1 MNNLATFLRTKGIS
15 IVWICA
21 VFSPVLLVMGAVED
35 KQLHLVLGSILLL
48 LVLWSIMDGIKALRN
63 RMISNFIGSVFV
75 PIVSIAFGTVFAIM
89 KYANPS

>member
-15 IVWICA
+15 IIWICA

-63 RMISNFIGSVFV
+63 HMMSNFIGSVFV
-75 PIVSIAFGTVFAIM
+75 PIVSIVFGTVFAIM

>member
-15 IVWICA
+15 IVWISA
-21 VFSPVLLVMGAVED
+21 VFSPVLLVMGTIED
-35 KQLHLVLGSILLL
+35 KQLHLVLGLILML

-63 RMISNFIGSVFV
+63 RMVSNFIGSVFI